1 MNIISLVSYPFLPA
15 RSGGQKG
22 IALFYKYFSR
32 HHRVTV
38 ITTKKNQ
45 VASADGYE
53 VQNIL
58 SDSAFRYINPFI
70 FFTIRKRIRE
80 KKASHLILEHPY
92 YGWLGFLLKK
102 FTGIQ
107 LIVHSHNMEG
117 NRWRSLGKWWWRILW
132 NYEKQTHRC
141 ADFNFF
147 IQNDDRNYAIN
158 EFGLDENKCITVSF
172 GTEIPTVPTRENKES
187 ASLKIRARW
196 QIPEQVPLLLFNG
209 AFRYTPNR
217 EALDNLIFRINP
229 ILKGKGLSYLILIIG
244 LDIPESFTDGSYPDI
259 RILGFV
265 QDLELYLTGC
275 DVFLNPVRSGG
286 GIKTKLVEALAYN
299 LNAVSTANGAIG
311 IDPGLCKGKLIT
323 CPDHNWSLFSEAI
336 IRAIDLKETM
346 PKGFY
351 DMFYWGN
358 IAQRA
363 ARFIEEPK

>member
-1 MNIISLVSYPFLPA
+1 
-15 RSGGQKG
+15 
-22 IALFYKYFSR
+22 
-32 HHRVTV
+32 
-38 ITTKKNQ
+38 
-45 VASADGYE
+45 
-53 VQNIL
+53 
-58 SDSAFRYINPFI
+58 
-70 FFTIRKRIRE
+70 
-80 KKASHLILEHPY
+80 
-92 YGWLGFLLKK
+92 
-102 FTGIQ
+102 
-107 LIVHSHNMEG
+107 MEG

-132 NYEKQTHRC
+132 NYEKQTHRF

-147 IQNDDRNYAIN
+147 IQDVDRNYAVS
-158 EFGLDENKCITVSF
+158 EFGLDEKKCHYSQFRNRDTCSLLPVK
-172 GTEIPTVPTRENKES
+172 TRTLPSENS
-187 ASLKIRARW
+187 CSRW
-196 QIPEQVPLLLFNG
+196 QIPEHVPLLLFNG

-244 LDIPESFTDGSYPDI
+244 LDIPESVTNGSYPDI

-299 LNAVSTANGAIG
+299 LNTVSTDNGAIG
-311 IDPGLCKGKLIT
+311 IDPGLCQGKLIIS
-323 CPDHNWSLFSEAI
+323 PDHNWSMFSEAI

-346 PKGFY
+346 PEGY
-351 DMFYWGN
+351 YEVFYWGN